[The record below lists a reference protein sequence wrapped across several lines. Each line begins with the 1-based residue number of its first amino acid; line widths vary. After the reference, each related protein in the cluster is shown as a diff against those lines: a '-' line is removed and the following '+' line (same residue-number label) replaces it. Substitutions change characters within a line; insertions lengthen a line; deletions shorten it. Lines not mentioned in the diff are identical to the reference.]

1 MNDPYVFVL
10 LIDIQNNVLLL
21 SYNQYTTFLS
31 TKITKLDQPIG
42 NDPIMAAKIAS
53 LRLIKEKLN
62 LLTSHERLDD
72 ISLYDITGNKL
83 HVFIHRV
90 NDDEKKLILSN
101 NISGAN
107 FININNLPSNL
118 DILSSSIS
126 QGITNNPNLILNTT
140 KPPSFQPISFPTD
153 IKKYNPFMEVP
164 LLMPLDVYEKNKQ
177 NIPIQN
183 QQQVQVQNK
192 EPVQNQVP
200 EPTQQPVSVPT
211 YRSNLPLNLIVSDKN
226 NSSEKKIPIEASNH
240 NLPLT
245 INVSDKKGA
254 VTQPAI
260 FHADEIRTTELNID
274 KNNKNLNVEKS
285 DKKCLELE
293 NKYLKY
299 KEKYLVAKQD
309 ILTQSQKLKECDE
322 IKEKY
327 LVAKQD
333 ILTQSQKLK
342 ECDEIKEKYLVMKQ
356 KYIELEKELNE
367 LKNKK

>member
-10 LIDIQNNVLLL
+10 LMDIQNNILLL

-42 NDPIMAAKIAS
+42 NDPIMASKIAS

-83 HVFIHRV
+83 NVYIHRI
-90 NDDEKKLILSN
+90 NDDEKKLILTN
-101 NISGAN
+101 NTSGAN

-118 DILSSSIS
+118 DILSSAIS
-126 QGITNNPNLILNTT
+126 QAITSYPNLILNTT
-140 KPPSFQPISFPTD
+140 KPPSFQPISFSTD
-153 IKKYNPFMEVP
+153 IKKYTPFMEVP
-164 LLMPLDVYEKNKQ
+164 LLMPLDIYEKNKQ
-177 NIPIQN
+177 NIPIPN
-183 QQQVQVQNK
+183 QQPVQNK
-192 EPVQNQVP
+192 EPVQNQAQ

-211 YRSNLPLNLIVSDKN
+211 YRSNLPLNVIVSDKN

-245 INVSDKKGA
+245 FIVSDKKGS
-254 VTQPAI
+254 VVQPPI
-260 FHADEIRTTELNID
+260 FHADEIRTTELNINED
-274 KNNKNLNVEKS
+274 NKNLNVEKN

-309 ILTQSQKLKECDE
+309 ILTQSQKLKEFDE

-356 KYIELEKELNE
+356 KYLELEKELNE

>member
-1 MNDPYVFVL
+1 MNDPYVFVIL
-10 LIDIQNNVLLL
+10 MDIYNDVLLL

-83 HVFIHRV
+83 HIFIHRV

-126 QGITNNPNLILNTT
+126 QAITNYPNLILNTT
-140 KPPSFQPISFPTD
+140 KPPSFQPISFSTD

-164 LLMPLDVYEKNKQ
+164 LLMPLDVYEKNKE
-177 NIPIQN
+177 NITIP
-183 QQQVQVQNK
+183 NK
-192 EPVQNQVP
+192 PS
-200 EPTQQPVSVPT
+200 QQPVQELGQGQGQGPGQEQGQVPT
-211 YRSNLPLNLIVSDKN
+211 SNLPVTVVASDKN
-226 NSSEKKIPIEASNH
+226 NSSEKRIPIQTSTS
-240 NLPLT
+240 NLPHT
-245 INVSDKKGA
+245 VAVSDKKGS
-254 VTQPAI
+254 VVQPPI
-260 FHADEIRTTELNID
+260 FHPDEIRTTELNINQD
-274 KNNKNLNVEKS
+274 KKNINVEKS
-285 DKKCLELE
+285 DKKYLELE

-299 KEKYLVAKQD
+299 KEKYLIAKQD
-309 ILTQSQKLKECDE
+309 I
-322 IKEKY
+322 IKQAEEFNK
-327 LVAKQD
+327 
-333 ILTQSQKLK
+333 
-342 ECDEIKEKYLVMKQ
+342 
-356 KYIELEKELNE
+356 KYIELEKELNK